1 MKIRLDA
8 IHDEPLRWQESVSIS
23 VADLGRTDVQSLSPV
38 ACDGRIVRTDAGF
51 LLDAR
56 LAWEQQVVC
65 DRCLAHF
72 GEARDERLEV
82 LLVVGHA
89 KTGAGEHELQEED
102 LGVVRVE
109 GEVLET
115 EPLIAEQVL
124 LSLPVKP
131 LCRPDCAGLCPGC
144 GADLN
149 HEPCRCE
156 SKPTDPR
163 WAALAALRGRR
174 GEGA

>member
-8 IHDEPLRWQESVSIS
+8 IHDEPFHWQESVALS
-23 VADLGRTDVQSLSPV
+23 VADLGRPEVQSLSPV
-38 ACDGRIVRTDAGF
+38 ECSGKIVRIDAGC

-56 LAWEQQVVC
+56 LTWEQRVTC
-65 DRCLAHF
+65 DRCLAPF
-72 GEARDERLEV
+72 EEAREERLEA
-82 LLVVGHA
+82 LLVAGRA
-89 KTGAGEHELQEED
+89 KAGSGEHELQEED

-115 EPLIAEQVL
+115 EPLIAEQVS

>member
-1 MKIRLDA
+1 MKIRLES
-8 IHDEPLRWQESVSIS
+8 IHDEPFHWQESVVLPI
-23 VADLGRTDVQSLSPV
+23 ADLDRSDLQGLSPV
-38 ACDGRIVRTDAGF
+38 ECEGKIVRIDAGC
-51 LLDAR
+51 LLTAR
-56 LAWEQQVVC
+56 LAWELEMRC
-65 DRCLAHF
+65 DRCLAAF
-72 GEARDERLEV
+72 QEPREDRLEV
-82 LLVVGHA
+82 LLVGGPGHA
-89 KTGAGEHELQEED
+89 GAGEHELQEED
-102 LGVVRVE
+102 FGVMKVE
-109 GEVLET
+109 GEVLDT
-115 EPLIAEQVL
+115 EPLISEQVQL
-124 LSLPVKP
+124 GLPVKP

>member
-8 IHDEPLRWQESVSIS
+8 IHDEPFHWQESVSIS
-23 VADLGRTDVQSLSPV
+23 VADLGRADVQGLSPV

-56 LAWEQQVVC
+56 LAWEQQVAC

-72 GEARDERLEV
+72 GEAREERLEV

-102 LGVVRVE
+102 LGVMRVE

-124 LSLPVKP
+124 ISLPVKP